1 MKRTITLLLALCLT
15 LCGCAGAPDE
25 TQPPVT
31 LPAPTQTEPA
41 PTETDPLPTETEP
54 APTETE
60 PVVVYTNPLT
70 GEAID
75 APTLNRPYCVV
86 FNNSIGAMPQ
96 HGVSQADILYETLIE
111 GETRCMGVFYDFAS
125 VTGPLGSIRSAR
137 RDFIRIAMA
146 YDAIFVHAG
155 RSDKENC
162 GAKQYFEATGWD
174 HIDGVHGPYAEAYYY
189 RDPDRTAA
197 GYQFEHT
204 LFIDASDVMPYAQKM
219 GCTMTRAES
228 ADFGYHF
235 DDDAVIVGQ
244 PASKVTAWFNMGGTP
259 DSRWHKFTTFTYNPD
274 THLYE
279 AWQHR
284 GDYVDGNTGETLS
297 FRNVLVLRTGIVT
310 LENELMK
317 IDVVG
322 SGTGYYACNGQI
334 VPILWSR
341 ASEEEPYVYTLTD
354 GTPLTFGVG
363 KSYIAFVPNNATVE
377 YE

>member
-1 MKRTITLLLALCLT
+1 
-15 LCGCAGAPDE
+15 
-25 TQPPVT
+25 
-31 LPAPTQTEPA
+31 
-41 PTETDPLPTETEP
+41 
-54 APTETE
+54 
-60 PVVVYTNPLT
+60 
-70 GEAID
+70 
-75 APTLNRPYCVV
+75 
-86 FNNSIGAMPQ
+86 
-96 HGVSQADILYETLIE
+96 
-111 GETRCMGVFYDFAS
+111 
-125 VTGPLGSIRSAR
+125 
-137 RDFIRIAMA
+137 
-146 YDAIFVHAG
+146 
-155 RSDKENC
+155 
-162 GAKQYFEATGWD
+162 
-174 HIDGVHGPYAEAYYY
+174 
-189 RDPDRTAA
+189 
-197 GYQFEHT
+197 
-204 LFIDASDVMPYAQKM
+204 MPYAQKM